1 MIEAGK
7 YLWFFGSAVT
17 IVIIIVVWLKIY
29 YKNLAQQPTQEHQ
42 EHQAHQEHQE
52 HQAHQEHISNKEGFT
67 AAFEDPS
74 DSKPWALAGNAGL
87 KPLVLNNLSGVQLPI
102 RKLGVSYPGSIS
114 YIVGQYIQRKIYPVS
129 LSTRPSTATI
139 MAGLIMDG
147 FVDGTTDN
155 LDIGFI
161 REPQLLGLAR
171 TESGIKSL
179 SVLAPAYCETLYLIG
194 NKYTNFA
201 GLVELK
207 RSNVIGI
214 NQQQPATQKIGVL
227 RDSLQYWEA
236 ITRAL
241 ELEIGRD
248 FLKSENDN
256 LAQLLAQLERREID
270 AVFILAHTFDSRLQA
285 FLKTNEA
292 RMISIYPRS
301 KYPQD
306 TDMIM
311 RPYNPETTDLIAK
324 FRADMKVYIP
334 WIFEETVSIGTAV
347 GNKKQLSIGN
357 TGPGAG
363 TAGSSIYKT
372 FKIRAYLC
380 TSRQL
385 GRDQEFITMLGSKYL
400 EEYQSLGLLIQ
411 EWGAGNKKSKTSD
424 KTSDKTSGK
433 TSDKTSDNSSHT
445 AKQLV
450 LPTLVFADYD
460 SFNPDT
466 LGAVPNEIDLNPIVR
481 DLIAK
486 IYGRIKIENTG
497 KSCDI

>member
-1 MIEAGK
+1 MIEVGK
-7 YLWFFGSAVT
+7 YLWLFGCVVI

-29 YKNLAQQPTQEHQ
+29 YKNLAHQQDKVD
-42 EHQAHQEHQE
+42 
-52 HQAHQEHISNKEGFT
+52 KEGFT
-67 AAFEDPS
+67 AAFGEPS
-74 DSKPWALAGNAGL
+74 DSTHWPLIGNAGL
-87 KPLVLNNLSGVQLPI
+87 KPLVLDDLSCVQLPI
-102 RKLGVSYPGSIS
+102 RQLGVSYPGSIS
-114 YIVGQYIQRKIYPVS
+114 YIVGQYVQRKIYPVT
-129 LSTRPSTATI
+129 LSIRPSTTTI
-139 MAGLIMDG
+139 MTGLSVEG
-147 FVDGTTDN
+147 LNDN
-155 LDIGFI
+155 LDLGFI

-179 SVLAPAYCETLYLIG
+179 SVLAPAYWETLYLIG

-201 GLVELK
+201 GLAELK
-207 RSNVIGI
+207 RLSAIGTD
-214 NQQQPATQKIGVL
+214 QQQPATQKIGVL
-227 RDSLQYWEA
+227 RDSLPYWEA

-256 LAQLLAQLERREID
+256 LAQLLAQLESREID
-270 AVFILAHTFDSRLQA
+270 AVFIIAHTFDSRLQA

-306 TDMIM
+306 TDMII

-334 WIFEETVSIGTAV
+334 WIFEETVSLGTAV

-357 TGPGAG
+357 TGSGAG

-372 FKIRAYLC
+372 FKIRTYLC

-385 GRDQEFITMLGSKYL
+385 GKDCEFITMLGNKYL

-411 EWGAGNKKSKTSD
+411 EWGVGNKKS
-424 KTSDKTSGK
+424 
-433 TSDKTSDNSSHT
+433 KTSDNSSHT

-466 LGAVPNEIDLNPIVR
+466 LGAVPNEIDLNPIMR

-497 KSCDI
+497 ISCDI